1 MMQTNTQEIHAR
13 TRAAVME
20 AEAAV
25 NEAIRAQLRGTA
37 TQADVAKAKA
47 AYDAAVLYA
56 ANARLHASEQAHRAS
71 SGGFTDAAEQD
82 MRNDAKLR
90 GELLTI
96 YANYSAKK
104 GAFANWG
111 LMLTDIFPPPTD
123 AEIKHVVAL
132 SEARLYRPPA
142 SGRVPR

>member
-1 MMQTNTQEIHAR
+1 MKANIQEIHAR

-25 NEAIRAQLRGTA
+25 HEAIRAQLRGTA

-47 AYDAAVLYA
+47 AHDAAALDA
-56 ANARLHASEQAHRAS
+56 ARARQHASEHAPRAS
-71 SGGFTDAAEQD
+71 SGDCTDPVEEN
-82 MRNDAKLR
+82 MRSDAKLR

-96 YANYSAKK
+96 YANHSAKK
-104 GAFANWG
+104 GTFANWSS
-111 LMLTDIFPPPTD
+111 MLTEIFPPPTD